1 MELFKRS
8 SSQHEDEDIVRIDL
22 TKQEYSLLMRSVRHD
37 DARSIKDYVKA
48 RIETDEKGRFL
59 RLPYP
64 DVRFLLGELNL
75 LRSKISDEIMKII
88 PVAFASM
95 NEQTEKEQAETAET
109 KDALA
114 KFEALS
120 QRESDLRTLIEV
132 FFYQIAPE
140 EHHPFGPR

>member
-8 SSQHEDEDIVRIDL
+8 SRQHEDEAVVRIDL
-22 TKQEYSLLMRSVRHD
+22 TKKWYSLLMRSVRHD
-37 DARSIKDYVKA
+37 DARFIEDYVKA
-48 RIETDEKGRFL
+48 RLEKDEKGHFL

-75 LRSKISDEIMKII
+75 LRSKVSDEIMKII
-88 PVAFASM
+88 PVAFVSM
-95 NEQTEKEQAETAET
+95 NEHTEKEQAETAET

-120 QRESDLRTLIEV
+120 QREGDLRTLIQV
-132 FFYQIAPE
+132 FDYQFCPE
-140 EHHPFGPR
+140 EYHPFGPR